1 MLLVLYLVRQ
11 GHDARGTVGLMED
24 LPALL
29 PTPIRIPRDPS
40 TLLA

>member
-29 PTPIRIPRDPS
+29 PQSAFREI
-40 TLLA
+40 LLPF